1 MKPTCDLKDIQPTLV
16 KWVESRLGKKA
27 MLRMERARRFI
38 EEAVELAQAVGLAE
52 RDVKLIVDHVY
63 GKPKGR
69 IGQEIGGVYTTLVT
83 LAQASNCDA
92 HICALME
99 CDRIHT
105 LSPEKF
111 QNRQKQN
118 IKDGIGK

>member
-1 MKPTCDLKDIQPTLV
+1 MMCELKDIQPTMV
-16 KWVESRLGKKA
+16 EWVESRLGKKA

-99 CDRIHT
+99 CDRVHT
-105 LSPEKF
+105 LPPERF

-118 IKDGIGK
+118 VKDGIGK